1 MYGKENE
8 WLFVIYQ
15 RYEEAYGQSTEGYDE
30 VGLVAIV
37 AVHLGHSSFHF
48 LRGGGG
54 EGSGGVT
61 SWKSS
66 ALHH

>member
-1 MYGKENE
+1 M
-8 WLFVIYQ
+8 IYQ

-61 SWKSS
+61 S
-66 ALHH
+66 